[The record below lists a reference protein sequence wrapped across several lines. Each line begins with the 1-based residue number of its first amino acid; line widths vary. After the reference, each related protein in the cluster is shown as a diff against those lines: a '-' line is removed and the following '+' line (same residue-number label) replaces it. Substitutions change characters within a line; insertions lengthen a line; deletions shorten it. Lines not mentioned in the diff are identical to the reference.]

1 MKRTIIA
8 AALSSILW
16 MSCDMGGTYEKEEKA
31 AAKAVLAD
39 TSHYTTMEWK
49 DTLVNFAPITMGEKV
64 TVSFKFKNTGKY
76 PLFLTNVKA
85 GCGCTVP
92 GYTKGAIPAG
102 GEGEVTG
109 EFDSNKSHEGEVRK
123 NIYVT
128 TNTHGKSSH
137 TLIFAGQIDPPK

>member
-16 MSCDMGGTYEKEEKA
+16 ISCDMGGTEEKEEKA
-31 AAKAVLAD
+31 AKVILAD

-49 DTLVNFAPITMGEKV
+49 DTVVNFAPITMGEKA
-64 TVSFKFKNTGKY
+64 TVSFKFRNTGKY
-76 PLFLTNVKA
+76 PLILTNVKA

-92 GYTKGAIPAG
+92 GYTKGAIPPGA
-102 GEGEVTG
+102 EGEVTG

-128 TNTHGKSSH
+128 TNTHGKTSH
-137 TLIFAGQIDPPK
+137 TLIFAGYIERKK

>member
-8 AALSSILW
+8 AALCSIVW
-16 MSCDMGGTYEKEEKA
+16 MSCDMGGTYEKEEKPA
-31 AAKAVLAD
+31 QIILAD
-39 TSHYTTMEWK
+39 KSHYTTMEWK
-49 DTLVNFAPITMGEKV
+49 DTVVNFNPIQMGEKA
-64 TVSFKFKNTGKY
+64 TVVFKFRNTGKF

-92 GYTKGAIPAG
+92 GYTKGAIPPG

-109 EFDSNKSHEGEVRK
+109 EFDSNKSHPGEVRK

-137 TLIFAGQIDPPK
+137 TLTFAGYIGNKQ

>member
-8 AALSSILW
+8 AALGSIFW

-31 AAKAVLAD
+31 AQVVLAD

-49 DTLVNFAPITMGEKV
+49 DTVVNFKPIQMGEKA
-64 TVSFKFKNTGKY
+64 TVVFKFKNTGKY

-92 GYTKGAIPAG
+92 GYTKGAIPPG

-109 EFDSNKSHEGEVRK
+109 EFDSNKSHPGEVRK

-128 TNTHGKSSH
+128 TNTLGKSSH
-137 TLIFAGQIDPPK
+137 TLIFAGYVGNGK